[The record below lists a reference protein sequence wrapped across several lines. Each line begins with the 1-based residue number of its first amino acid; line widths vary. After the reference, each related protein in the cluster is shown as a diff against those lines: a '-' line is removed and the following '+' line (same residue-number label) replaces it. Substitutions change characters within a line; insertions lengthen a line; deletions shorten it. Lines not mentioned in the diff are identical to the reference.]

1 MLESERRENGENIR
15 RFDYLDLISRRRT
28 RDLSPGIRGK
38 RSPAHVIRVMK
49 GIVMQRK
56 YSLVASRLRCVD
68 SDTGRVR
75 ERRVKTNMQSR
86 SLWPCI
92 DEPGPG
98 VILTVVRT
106 EESGGY
112 LVRTDE
118 RGGYLL

>member
-1 MLESERRENGENIR
+1 
-15 RFDYLDLISRRRT
+15 
-28 RDLSPGIRGK
+28 
-38 RSPAHVIRVMK
+38 
-49 GIVMQRK
+49 MQRK

-106 EESGGY
+106 EERGGY

>member
-75 ERRVKTNMQSR
+75 ERRVKTNMQSS

-106 EESGGY
+106 EERGGGY
-112 LVRTDE
+112 LVRNDE
-118 RGGYLL
+118 RG